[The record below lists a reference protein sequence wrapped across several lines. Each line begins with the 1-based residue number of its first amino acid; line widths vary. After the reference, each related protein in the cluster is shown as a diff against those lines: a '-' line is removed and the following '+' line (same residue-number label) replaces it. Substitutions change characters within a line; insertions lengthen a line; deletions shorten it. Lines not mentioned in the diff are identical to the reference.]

1 MLRQAQHDISNTSR
15 FIKSEFLALSCS
27 ACRSINM
34 QTDKPLE
41 KTKQSDFRHIGNKL
55 LNWYKTNAR
64 DLPFRQTKD
73 PYKIWICEIVFQ
85 QTRIAQGL
93 GHYNNFV
100 QRFPDVK
107 TLAEADE
114 NEVLLYWK
122 GLGYYSRAINVHKAA
137 QQIMNDY
144 NGVFPHE
151 YDEILKLK
159 GVGKYTAAAV
169 SSICF
174 EGKIPAVDGNF
185 YRVLS
190 RIFADDFDISS
201 SKAFNYFSELA
212 HLILPENVGDFNQ
225 AMMDLGSEICKPKNP
240 LCSECPLNEDCL
252 AFSLNKVSEFPVKT
266 KKVKAAD
273 LELKYY
279 FVNRNGQFLI
289 QQRKDDFIWK
299 KLFEFPPEISDDLI
313 PFIKSV
319 KNVSHKLTHKNLSI
333 EIFNVEV
340 ESEEIWQNFITQ
352 NNYIVTDVEGSH
364 EKSFPKPLE
373 NYIQNYETAY
383 RIL

>member
-1 MLRQAQHDISNTSR
+1 M
-15 FIKSEFLALSCS
+15 
-27 ACRSINM
+27 
-34 QTDKPLE
+34 E
-41 KTKQSDFRHIGNKL
+41 KIENSSFSHIGNQL
-55 LNWYKTNAR
+55 LIWYKKNAR

-85 QTRIAQGL
+85 QTRINQGL
-93 GHYNNFV
+93 NHYNNFIK
-100 QRFPDVK
+100 RFPDAK

-144 NGVFPHE
+144 HGVFPRE
-151 YDEILKLK
+151 YDEILTLK
-159 GVGKYTAAAV
+159 GVGKYTTAAI

-174 EGKIPAVDGNF
+174 DGKIPAVDGNF

-190 RIFADDFDISS
+190 RLFADDFDISNS
-201 SKAFNYFSELA
+201 RAFNYFSELA

-240 LCSECPLNEDCL
+240 LCGECPLNKDCL
-252 AFSLNKVSEFPVKT
+252 AFSLDKIAEFPVKT
-266 KKVKAAD
+266 KKVKAENLD
-273 LELKYY
+273 LTYY
-279 FVNRNGQFLI
+279 FVHRNGEFLI

-299 KLFEFPPEISDDLI
+299 KLFEFPPTISEELV

-319 KNVSHKLTHKNLSI
+319 KTVNHKLTHKNLSI

-340 ESEEIWQNFITQ
+340 ESEEAWNNFMSNNQFIIT
-352 NNYIVTDVEGSH
+352 DFEGSH
-364 EKSFPKPLE
+364 ERSFPKPLE
-373 NYIQNYETAY
+373 NYIESYHKAY
-383 RIL
+383 GMF